1 MFACLTQKF
10 RERAQAKTSRTTSPA
25 PDLGSVRNAMLQS
38 TQDCDGIPAQRLKV
52 RIGHAN
58 SLRDL
63 WALRSDMYSL
73 IARSHCQ
80 TEADSRIDAL
90 SQLFEGNPD
99 GCSSRACRT
108 ATIKRVLL

>member
-10 RERAQAKTSRTTSPA
+10 RERALTRTLRPPSSA
-25 PDLGSVRNAMLQS
+25 PDLSGVRSAMLQS

-52 RIGHAN
+52 RIGHASN
-58 SLRDL
+58 LRDL
-63 WALRSDMYSL
+63 WALRSDIYSL

-90 SQLFEGNPD
+90 SRLFPGGPD
-99 GCSSRACRT
+99 GCAHRT
-108 ATIKRVLL
+108 RSPRDVLRGLL